1 VSSTTRP
8 EGARYEIAI
17 DGTPMTYRDLGI
29 LARQAAA
36 LLKAAQPH
44 GASERHEQESCSAS
58 RITRH
63 GGCASPRRYCAS

>member
-1 VSSTTRP
+1 MNSTTKP

-44 GASERHEQESCSAS
+44 SE
-58 RITRH
+58 ITVRDLWT
-63 GGCASPRRYCAS
+63 GKVTVIMPP